1 MEVEPARSLGHDLT
15 RGQAVDLLLQDH
27 AGEDGD
33 HPDGFLAREL
43 LHHVHDAG
51 VFQHQIALE
60 VADVGHGLGLF
71 LLALARDQDAVT
83 ALVVDIDGGLLVG
96 AEQAEGGE
104 EHVQQTRV
112 IGVLDVLLHLLPV
125 GRNVLTVV
133 AQHLQ
138 LPAVIDAGVVL
149 PELLAE
155 VLAEGRRLVREGG
168 PDHAV
173 DHLDAQLVQAV
184 VLGVE
189 VRRHAALTLDAATE
203 GHALQVAVQRIG
215 PLVIGADQLLGVAG
229 AGLAELDALV
239 GAAVLDDRDLVLART
254 DHDAGFLAQGRRL
267 PVADLGQLAL
277 QTDIEPVRSVPDL
290 LQFLGVDRGVRI
302 DPVGH
307 GGVDVGRP
315 RAAVLALRRAYGD
328 VH

>member
-1 MEVEPARSLGHDLT
+1 M
-15 RGQAVDLLLQDH
+15 
-27 AGEDGD
+27 
-33 HPDGFLAREL
+33 
-43 LHHVHDAG
+43 
-51 VFQHQIALE
+51 
-60 VADVGHGLGLF
+60 
-71 LLALARDQDAVT
+71 
-83 ALVVDIDGGLLVG
+83 
-96 AEQAEGGE
+96 
-104 EHVQQTRV
+104 

-125 GRNVLTVV
+125 RWNVLTVV

-155 VLAEGRRLVREGG
+155 ILAEGRRLVREGG

-215 PLVIGADQLLGVAG
+215 PLVIGADQLLGVSG

-239 GAAVLDDRDLVLART
+239 GAAVLDDRDLVLARA
-254 DHDAGFLAQGRRL
+254 DHDAGLFAERGGF
-267 PVADLGQLAL
+267 PVADLGEFAL
-277 QTDIEPVRSVPDL
+277 QTDIEPVRPVPDL

-315 RAAVLALRRAYGD
+315 CAAVLALRRAYGD